1 MGFVFFVFFPSS
13 LSSAVTYQ
21 SSENNR
27 VAGGMQG
34 GVEDLSV
41 KSRRERRIDS
51 ESADGDKSKT
61 KPRCFFILLCIST
74 FKDWI
79 SAGTCFLYLIEDV
92 QDEMLKRMRTV
103 QKYYLRAVEIM
114 LQQPELIYHLYKR
127 LLQGN

>member
-1 MGFVFFVFFPSS
+1 MGFVFFFFFPSS

-27 VAGGMQG
+27 VAGGTQG

-74 FKDWI
+74 FKDWV

-103 QKYYLRAVEIM
+103 QK
-114 LQQPELIYHLYKR
+114 
-127 LLQGN
+127 